1 LADQKITY
9 SLVDILND
17 LGPLFPVGGHRV
29 PVSCVDVMPPHDFE
43 EVPGIGEIR
52 AASGTVVTGP

>member
-1 LADQKITY
+1 M
-9 SLVDILND
+9 DILND
-17 LGPLFPVGGHRV
+17 AGPLFPVGGHSV
-29 PVSCVDVMPPHDFE
+29 PVSCVDVMPPHDLE

>member
-1 LADQKITY
+1 M
-9 SLVDILND
+9 DILND